1 MRIGARR
8 RCELYESSVT
18 PSVRVRVLALDIAA
32 LAATRQVAAL
42 ERIGEAALEQIR
54 EIDAWRQ
61 KLREDLYDNT
71 AGL

>member
-18 PSVRVRVLALDIAA
+18 PSARVRVLALDIAA
-32 LAATRQVAAL
+32 LAATGQVVAL
-42 ERIGEAALEQIR
+42 ERIGEAAQEQIR

-61 KLREDLYDNT
+61 RLREDLYDT